1 MGFLSTPHPQRSIHW
16 HTCRY
21 VACLLRL
28 SLLLLLLFPS
38 QNNRS
43 VNVFPTTCVYVET
56 HVHFFFRH
64 FLASFFLLRSRNTF
78 ASYTNPDCVP
88 HSSVSMPVRKKQRR
102 EVVVADAD
110 AGDSGDEDQ
119 KRNAVVMTRLVSETG
134 EPVGTQI
141 LLPVNATPKQLDD
154 LLNSMMGKEAEGTP
168 YAFFIG
174 GEQVNDSVRDTLFQK
189 QRDDYVDT
197 MLKEGRR
204 VRPQDV
210 EKLTFELPE
219 EAVVEIQFKPQ
230 AKFKVRPVTR
240 CSGKLDGHSEAVL
253 IVSFSPDGELL
264 ATGGGDKEIR
274 LWDVHTLTPT
284 EELKGHTSW
293 VQVLSWSPDG
303 KYLASG
309 SKDGSLIVWSGNG
322 ESGKYKG
329 ARHKAHSA
337 YLTHVSWEPLHVNS
351 SCNRFVSAS
360 KDTTLK
366 VWHTVTGLQFS
377 LSGHQ
382 AGVTCVKW
390 GGEGRI
396 YSSSQDR
403 TIIIWD
409 SSNGAPRSVLRG
421 HAHWVNFIALSTDL
435 VIRTGAFDHECRK
448 FDTRE
453 EMQQYAT
460 ARYQDVLARLDG
472 RERLVSC
479 SDDNTMF
486 LWSPQQQVT
495 PLGRMTGHQGAIF
508 HIQFSPDGTMIAS
521 SSADKSVKLWNASDG
536 KFITTFRGHVAAV
549 YHVSWS
555 LDSRLL
561 VSGSRDSTLKLW
573 SVSKRE
579 LVEDL
584 SGHSDEIFSTDWSP
598 DGQRVA
604 TGSKDKKV
612 LIWVH

>member
-1 MGFLSTPHPQRSIHW
+1 
-16 HTCRY
+16 
-21 VACLLRL
+21 
-28 SLLLLLLFPS
+28 
-38 QNNRS
+38 
-43 VNVFPTTCVYVET
+43 
-56 HVHFFFRH
+56 
-64 FLASFFLLRSRNTF
+64 
-78 ASYTNPDCVP
+78 
-88 HSSVSMPVRKKQRR
+88 MPVRKKQRR
-102 EVVVADAD
+102 EIVVAGAD
-110 AGDSGDEDQ
+110 AAGTDDGSGKSDE
-119 KRNAVVMTRLVSETG
+119 VVMVRLIGEGG
-134 EPVGTQI
+134 EPVGTQM

-154 LLNSMMGKEAEGTP
+154 LLNSMIDDGDQETP

-189 QRDDYVDT
+189 QRENFVDT

-210 EKLTFELPE
+210 EKLEFDLPE
-219 EAVVEIQFKPQ
+219 ETVVEIQFKPQ

-240 CSGKLDGHSEAVL
+240 CAGKLDGHSEAVL
-253 IVSFSPDGELL
+253 IVSFSPDGEVL

-284 EELKGHTSW
+284 EELKAHNSW

-309 SKDGSLIVWSGNG
+309 SKDGVLISWSHDG
-322 ESGKYKG
+322 EHGKYKG
-329 ARHKAHSA
+329 SRHKAHSA
-337 YLTHVSWEPLHVNS
+337 YLTHVSWEPLHSNPA
-351 SCNRFVSAS
+351 CDRFVSAS
-360 KDTTLK
+360 KDATLK
-366 VWHTVTGLQFS
+366 VWSAVTGLKFS

-382 AGVTCVKW
+382 AGVTCAKW
-390 GGEGRI
+390 GGEGLI

-403 TIIIWD
+403 TIIVWEAAT
-409 SSNGAPRSVLRG
+409 GTPRSILRG
-421 HAHWVNFIALSTDL
+421 HAHWVNFVALSTDL

-448 FDTRE
+448 FDSRA
-453 EMQQYAT
+453 EMQKYAT
-460 ARYQDVLARLDG
+460 TRYHDVLARVG
-472 RERLVSC
+472 GHERLVSC

-486 LWSPQQQVT
+486 LWAPQQQVT
-495 PLGRMTGHQGAIF
+495 SLCRMTGHQGAIF

-521 SSADKSVKLWNASDG
+521 CSADKSVKLWNAYDG
-536 KFITTFRGHVAAV
+536 KFITTFRGHVAPV

-561 VSGSRDSTLKLW
+561 ASGSRDSTLKLW